1 MSIDDTLTFVTRP
14 PRRVRRDRRLI
25 LLIAAITVAVL
36 ALGGALVSCTEFE
49 EAQGAEQEQLP
60 PGLPQPDPIILEPEG
75 GPTGQT
81 GAGQPEPV
89 PIDEVEEGG
98 SAQEGPCPGVLAD
111 GLVIT
116 PNPVKLISTKGAI
129 DIKNCDTE
137 AVDWTASSVAWVTL
151 AESGGNLPSGAVFRL
166 LFTVKTTSLPTGP
179 YSFTIEVN
187 DIDVP
192 VSGTKLGG
200 FVAPG
205 GTTPPVPTVGG
216 LIAPGIS
223 PCATKCILKA
233 LLSTLPGRADISL
246 DVRTNTPAK
255 IVVQVD
261 TREPSYS
268 NDGDPYYTNPQ
279 LKFATPDRRS
289 QWTTVLTPL
298 QPETKYHIVVAAQ
311 DAQGGSSFQTGTFKT
326 PKVINQIAG
335 NEPGGCSTGCVRSAL
350 LKPRLG
356 GPDVDIE
363 VRTHVPTKL
372 QVLANGQTIA
382 GTDGAFVTEWDSVL
396 TLQPGTKYDITLKV
410 TDEQGRTQQHTAV
423 VNTPEP
429 PASHLDRVLVTFHEV
444 LVRHDGDDTIF
455 NRTGELRFRFEVNG
469 QRVIELDTGER
480 KVKAPERVSLDD
492 GDRDSG
498 RSVII
503 ENAPDVLPIRV
514 QAQERDS
521 YGGPT
526 DYCAAGSPMF
536 PETSGRT
543 VVGDCI
549 EVEWNTAE
557 GAIELSTQAGG
568 ALPPCYGFP
577 DGVRGDMCVALG
589 ASGEDPEFDVY
600 ITIDFLS

>member
-1 MSIDDTLTFVTRP
+1 MSIDDTLTFAARP
-14 PRRVRRDRRLI
+14 PRRDRRLI

-36 ALGGALVSCTEFE
+36 ALGGAFISCTSFE
-49 EAQGAEQEQLP
+49 EAQATEQEQLP

-75 GPTGQT
+75 GGGQSGQP

-89 PIDEVEEGG
+89 PLGEVEEGG
-98 SAQEGPCPGVLAD
+98 SSLEGPCPGVLAD

-116 PNPVKLISTKGAI
+116 PNPVKLFSTKGAI
-129 DIKNCDTE
+129 EIKNCATG

-151 AESGGNLPSGAVFRL
+151 AESGGNLPSGAIFRL

-192 VSGTKLGG
+192 VSGTKIGG

-205 GTTPPVPTVGG
+205 PPPPPVPTVGG

-233 LLSTLPGRADISL
+233 LLSTMPGRADLSL

-268 NDGDPYYTNPQ
+268 NDGEPYYANPQ
-279 LKFATPDRRS
+279 FKFATPDRRS
-289 QWTTVLTPL
+289 EWTTVLTPL

-326 PKVINQIAG
+326 PKVIDQIAG
-335 NEPGGCSTGCVRSAL
+335 NEPGGCSTNCVRSAQ

-356 GPDVDIE
+356 SPDVDIE

-382 GTDGAFVTEWDSVL
+382 GTDGAFVTEWDS
-396 TLQPGTKYDITLKV
+396 TLALEPGTKYDITLKV

-429 PASHLDRVLVTFHEV
+429 PTSHLDRVLVTFHQV
-444 LVRHDGDDTIF
+444 FVHNDADDTF
-455 NRTGELRFRFEVNG
+455 WNRSGELIFRFEVNG
-469 QRVIELDTGER
+469 EHMIQLDSGER
-480 KVKAPERVSLDD
+480 KVRSPERVSLDD
-492 GDRDSG
+492 GDSAPG

-514 QAQERDS
+514 QGQERDS
-521 YGGPT
+521 HNGAT
-526 DYCAAGSPMF
+526 SFCAAGTPLL
-536 PETSGRT
+536 PEKSGRT
-543 VVGDCI
+543 VVGGCL
-549 EVEWNTAE
+549 ELEFNTAE
-557 GAIELSTQAGG
+557 GAIELNPPADG

-577 DGVRGDMCVALG
+577 EGVRGDICVMLDAR
-589 ASGEDPEFDVY
+589 GEDPEFDVY